1 MRKTFAIIRREYLER
16 VRSKGFIISTV
27 LIPLMMSLV
36 MVIPMLTMD
45 KVDPDR
51 TVGIIDPSGDIYPAL
66 RDSLAARERTAT
78 VTLIPLDVPP
88 GDLEGAIADMTD
100 RIVSEE
106 LDAGVVLGPDFVETP
121 EATFYSNSVSSSIIR
136 EMIEGPLYRVL
147 RHYRFEDAGVPDDL
161 HAYLTGWP
169 DWTTLSLDAAGEA
182 ISRDD
187 DGVFAV
193 AFTLIMILYM
203 MVLVY
208 GQQTLTGVIEEKSTR
223 VVEVI
228 LSSVPASRLMQGKIL
243 GIGGAGLT
251 QVGIWTIAIIALSA
265 RGITIGS
272 MNLDTTF
279 LTPLMLSSFV
289 IFFVLGF
296 LLFSTLYAGVG
307 SLCNTVQESQ
317 QFATP
322 IAMFVIIPMLLLT
335 LIIMDPSGT
344 LATVLSLIPF
354 FTPILMFMR
363 VCLETPPLWQIL
375 LSWVLMV
382 LTIYGLTRMAGKLF
396 RVGILMHGAAPSW
409 ATLVKVLRQA
419 D

>member
-1 MRKTFAIIRREYLER
+1 VKTLAIIRREYLER

-36 MVIPMLTMD
+36 MLIPMLTMD
-45 KVDPDR
+45 KVDAER
-51 TVGIIDPSGDIYPAL
+51 TVGIVDPSGDHYPAL
-66 RDSLAARERTAT
+66 RDIVEAREKPR
-78 VTLIPLDVPP
+78 VVLIPLEAPP
-88 GDLEGAIADMTD
+88 GGTEDAIAEMTA
-100 RIVSEE
+100 RIRDED
-106 LDAGVVLGPDFVETP
+106 LDAGLFIAPDFVESR
-121 EATFYSNSVSSSIIR
+121 EAIFYSKSVSASIVR
-136 EMIEGPLYRVL
+136 ELIAPALNRVL
-147 RHYRFEDAGVPDDL
+147 RENRFAAAGVPDSL
-161 HAYLTGWP
+161 HAYLSAWT
-169 DWTTLSLDAAGEA
+169 DWTTLSVSEEGETT
-182 ISRDD
+182 SRDN

-208 GQQTLTGVIEEKSTR
+208 GQQTLTGVIEEKSSR

-228 LSSVPASRLMQGKIL
+228 LSSVPASRLMQGKIM
-243 GIGGAGLT
+243 GIGSAGLT
-251 QVGIWTIAIIALSA
+251 QVGIWTVVIVGLSA
-265 RGITIGS
+265 RGINIGG
-272 MNLDTTF
+272 MNIDASF
-279 LTPLMLSSFV
+279 LTPMMLASFV
-289 IFFVLGF
+289 IFFILGF

-335 LIIMDPSGT
+335 LVMMDPGGT
-344 LATVLSLIPF
+344 VATILSLVPF

-363 VCLETPPLWQIL
+363 VCLETPPIWQIV

-382 LTIYGLTRMAGKLF
+382 VTIYGLTRLSGKLF

-409 ATLVKVLRQA
+409 GTLVKVLRQA

>member
-1 MRKTFAIIRREYLER
+1 MKTLVIIRREYLER

-36 MVIPMLTMD
+36 LIIPMLTMD
-45 KVDPDR
+45 KVDAER
-51 TVGIIDPSGDIYPAL
+51 TVGVIDPSGEHYPVL
-66 RDSLAARERTAT
+66 RDLVADIQRTRIAL
-78 VTLIPLDVPP
+78 VPLDVPR
-88 GDLEGAIADMTD
+88 EGLDAAVAEMTG
-100 RIVSEE
+100 RIQTED
-106 LDAGVVLGPDFVETP
+106 LDAGLVIATDFIESR
-121 EATFYSNSVSSSIIR
+121 EAAFYSKSVSAGIIR
-136 EMIEGPLYRVL
+136 ELLAPSLNRVL
-147 RHYRFEDAGVPDDL
+147 RQHRFNEAGVPDSL
-161 HAYLTGWP
+161 HAYLTAYTT
-169 DWTTLSLDAAGEA
+169 WTTLSVSAEGETT
-182 ISRDD
+182 SRDD

-228 LSSVPASRLMQGKIL
+228 LSSVPASRLMQGKII

-251 QVGIWTIAIIALSA
+251 QVGIWTIAILALST
-265 RGITIGS
+265 RGVNIGG
-272 MNLDTTF
+272 MTLDATF
-279 LTPLMLSSFV
+279 LTPMMLASFV

-322 IAMFVIIPMLLLT
+322 IAMFVIIPMMLLT
-335 LIIMDPSGT
+335 LVMMDPGGT
-344 LATVLSLIPF
+344 LATVLSLVPF

-363 VCLETPPLWQIL
+363 VCMETPPLWQIL

-382 LTIYGLTRMAGKLF
+382 VTIYGLTRMAGKLF
-396 RVGILMHGAAPSW
+396 RVGILIHGAAPSW

>member
-1 MRKTFAIIRREYLER
+1 VKTFAIIRREYLER

-27 LIPLMMSLV
+27 LIPLMMSL
-36 MVIPMLTMD
+36 MLLIPMLTMD
-45 KVDPDR
+45 KVDAER
-51 TVGIIDPSGDIYPAL
+51 TVGVVDPSGEHFSAL
-66 RDSLAARERTAT
+66 RDIMDEREKPRVA
-78 VTLIPLDVPP
+78 LIPLDEPTP
-88 GDLEGAIADMTD
+88 EAAIAEMTA
-100 RIVSEE
+100 RIRDED
-106 LDAGVVLGPDFVETP
+106 LDAGLFIAPDFVTSRQ
-121 EATFYSNSVSSSIIR
+121 ASFYSKSVSAGIVR
-136 EMIEGPLYRVL
+136 ELIAPALNRVL
-147 RHYRFEDAGVPDDL
+147 RENRFAEAGVPDSL
-161 HAYLTGWP
+161 HTYLSAWT
-169 DWTTLSLDAAGEA
+169 DWTTLSVSEEGETT
-182 ISRDD
+182 SRDE

-208 GQQTLTGVIEEKSTR
+208 GQQTLTGVIEEKSSC

-228 LSSVPASRLMQGKIL
+228 LSSVPASHLMQGKIL
-243 GIGGAGLT
+243 GIGSAGLT
-251 QVGIWTIAIIALSA
+251 QVGIWTVAIVGLSA
-265 RGITIGS
+265 RGIDIGGMS
-272 MNLDTTF
+272 IDASF
-279 LTPLMLSSFV
+279 LTPMMLASFV

-296 LLFSTLYAGVG
+296 MLFSTLYAGVG

-335 LIIMDPSGT
+335 LVMMDPSGT
-344 LATVLSLIPF
+344 LATILSLVPF

-363 VCLETPPLWQIL
+363 VCLETPPIWQIV

-382 LTIYGLTRMAGKLF
+382 VTIYGLTRVAGKLF

-409 ATLVKVLRQA
+409 GTLVKVLRQA

>member
-1 MRKTFAIIRREYLER
+1 MSKTIAIIRREYLER
-16 VRSKGFIISTV
+16 VRSKGFIIGTV

-36 MVIPMLTMD
+36 MIIPMLTMEN
-45 KVDPDR
+45 VDAER
-51 TVGIIDPSGDIYPAL
+51 TIGVIDPSGRIYPAL
-66 RDSLAARERTAT
+66 RDSMADRERFKATLVPLAVPTEGLDAAIEDLTA
-78 VTLIPLDVPP
+78 
-88 GDLEGAIADMTD
+88 
-100 RIVSEE
+100 RIVAEE
-106 LDAGVVLGPDFVETP
+106 LDAGVVIGADFVTEP
-121 EATFYSNSVSSSIIR
+121 EAVFYSNSVSSSFIR
-136 EMIEGPLYRVL
+136 EMIERPLGRVL
-147 RHYRFEDAGVPDDL
+147 RHYRSESAGVPDSL
-161 HAYLTGWP
+161 RTYLTGWP
-169 DWTTLSLDAAGEA
+169 SWTTLSVSEQGEA
-182 ISRDD
+182 TSRDD

-208 GQQTLTGVIEEKSTR
+208 GQQTLTGVIEEKSSR

-243 GIGGAGLT
+243 AIGGAGLT
-251 QVGIWTIAIIALSA
+251 QVAIWTLAIVGLST
-265 RGITIGS
+265 RGVAIGGF
-272 MNLDTTF
+272 NLDATF
-279 LTPLMLSSFV
+279 LTPLMLASFV
-289 IFFVLGF
+289 IFFLLGF

-322 IAMFVIIPMLLLT
+322 IAMFVIIPMMLLT
-335 LIIMDPSGT
+335 LVMMDPGGT

-375 LSWVLMV
+375 LSWFLMIT
-382 LTIYGLTRMAGKLF
+382 TIYGLTRMAGKLF

-409 ATLVKVLRQA
+409 GTLVKVLRQA